1 MSALAALEKTA
12 LSALHDPRL
21 FREYAYADGR
31 WIAAPDGAEIDVTN
45 PADGTR
51 VGAVPALS
59 AAQVDETI
67 SAAHRAFREWS
78 MLLPQERSQILLRW
92 HGLIVNARE
101 DLARLDRKSTR
112 LNSSH

>member
-51 VGAVPALS
+51 VWEGQSYSSQGRPAAAAPAPAPPFGGA
-59 AAQVDETI
+59 AATT
-67 SAAHRAFREWS
+67 AAPGFK
-78 MLLPQERSQILLRW
+78 L
-92 HGLIVNARE
+92 
-101 DLARLDRKSTR
+101 
-112 LNSSH
+112 